1 MADTRVDDGCRQ
13 LLAAWAEVRQSEDIP
28 TELMTDILNQV
39 VVEHLYSTPISA
51 LIFGEPGVANGK
63 AVIELRKDLRLPAAL
78 SAVQI
83 AHEQASAEA

>member
-1 MADTRVDDGCRQ
+1 MATHRPKQ
-13 LLAAWAEVRQSEDIP
+13 ASLLGTVRLRLTASLSGAHP
-28 TELMTDILNQV
+28 APPRPRLPA
-39 VVEHLYSTPISA
+39 LYPFSTPISA

-83 AHEQASAEA
+83 AHEQASAEF